1 MKIVIADDDK
11 LVCSSLKTLLEA
23 GGQISV
29 AAIGHDGPTA
39 IRLYEQHKPD
49 VMLMDIRMG
58 ATLGLDAAEEILHHN
73 PEAKILFLTTF
84 SDNEYI
90 IRALKLGGKGY
101 LLKEDYESIAPAIM
115 AVGAGQHVFGQ
126 PVMEKLPSLMEQQ
139 KRPPAASILLNEKEE
154 QVLALVAE
162 GKNNREIAAEL
173 FLSEGTVRNYISLML
188 ERLDLRNR
196 TELAIYHYRNR

>member
-11 LVCSSLKTLLEA
+11 LVCSSLKILLEA
-23 GGQISV
+23 GGQIAV
-29 AAIGHDGPTA
+29 AAIGNDGPSA

-58 ATLGLDAAEEILHHN
+58 ATLGLDAAEEILHRY
-73 PEAKILFLTTF
+73 PDAKILFLTTF

-90 IRALKLGGKGY
+90 IRALKIGGKGY
-101 LLKEDYESIAPAIM
+101 LLKEDFESIAPAIM
-115 AVGAGQHVFGQ
+115 AVNAGQHVFGR
-126 PVMEKLPSLMEQQ
+126 PVMEKLPDLMGQ
-139 KRPPAASILLNEKEE
+139 KIKAPAPIPLSEKEK

-173 FLSEGTVRNYISLML
+173 YLSEGTVRNYISLLL
-188 ERLDLRNR
+188 EKLALRNR
-196 TELAIYHYRNR
+196 TELAVHYYRSR

>member
-39 IRLYEQHKPD
+39 IRLYEQHRPD

-58 ATLGLDAAEEILHHN
+58 VTLGLDAAEEILRLHTG
-73 PEAKILFLTTF
+73 AKILFLTTF

-90 IRALKLGGKGY
+90 IRALKIGGKGY
-101 LLKEDYESIAPAIM
+101 LLKEDFESIAPAIM

-126 PVMEKLPSLMEQQ
+126 PVMEKLPDLMGQ
-139 KRPPAASILLNEKEE
+139 KEKAPAPIPLSDKEE
-154 QVLALVAE
+154 QVLAQVAE
-162 GKNNREIAAEL
+162 GKNNKEIAAL
-173 FLSEGTVRNYISLML
+173 LYLSEGTVRNYISLLL
-188 ERLDLRNR
+188 EKLELRNR
-196 TELAIYHYRNR
+196 TELAIYYYRSR